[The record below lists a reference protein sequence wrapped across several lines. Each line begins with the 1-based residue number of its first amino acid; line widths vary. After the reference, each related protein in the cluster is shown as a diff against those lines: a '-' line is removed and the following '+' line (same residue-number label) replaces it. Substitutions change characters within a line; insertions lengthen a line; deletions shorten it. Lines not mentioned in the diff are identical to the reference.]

1 MLFCCF
7 GKSTVLPLL
16 TGCRNKKLVPGGAE
30 VGYVLFLQLQREGL
44 LPFTQPLFPF
54 FFFLSPLRPPSS
66 ESHHPLSS
74 LVEIRQEIQKYLGDA
89 D

>member
-7 GKSTVLPLL
+7 GKSTPFPLL
-16 TGCRNKKLVPGGAE
+16 TGCRNKKLVPGGGRGRVCFISSVAE
-30 VGYVLFLQLQREGL
+30 GGL
-44 LPFTQPLFPF
+44 ASLHPAPFSF